1 MRTPQRKFVVE
12 FKSGR
17 RQQRAETK
25 SIWGDTDLKA
35 FVRKAEDDAPH
46 LFGSNETL
54 GSSVDDRYLSP
65 EPMNSGSPS
74 AAGDDS
80 DAAHSTLLAVDKDE
94 AKAPKQPEDSVAAV
108 DTLAQSEVSKK
119 GRQPRK
125 PLKASTRKRA
135 RRAVAQAIDGEDRI
149 NGDLGAQFVT
159 AADAVSLEEVAAL
172 DSENKRLRRM
182 LAEVLCAENV
192 QIRRML
198 ERFDAV
204 DSPG

>member
-1 MRTPQRKFVVE
+1 MKTPQRKFVVE

-54 GSSVDDRYLSP
+54 GSSVDDGYIPP

-80 DAAHSTLLAVDKDE
+80 DAAHSTLLAVDKQE
-94 AKAPKQPEDSVAAV
+94 AKAAKQRKDSLAPV
-108 DTLAQSEVSKK
+108 DTLAQSEVSQE

-125 PLKASTRKRA
+125 PLKGTPRKRA
-135 RRAVAQAIDGEDRI
+135 RPAVAEAIDGEDCI
-149 NGDLGAQFVT
+149 NGDVGAQSVT

>member
-1 MRTPQRKFVVE
+1 MKTPQRNFVVE

-54 GSSVDDRYLSP
+54 GSSVDDGYLSP
-65 EPMNSGSPS
+65 EPLNSGSPR

-80 DAAHSTLLAVDKDE
+80 DAAHSTLLAVDKEE
-94 AKAPKQPEDSVAAV
+94 AKASKQHEDNLAAV
-108 DTLAQSEVSKK
+108 DTIAQAPVSQ
-119 GRQPRK
+119 RVQQPRK
-125 PLKASTRKRA
+125 PLKATARKRA
-135 RRAVAQAIDGEDRI
+135 RRTVTQAINGEDRL
-149 NGDLGAQFVT
+149 NVDLSAQSVT
-159 AADAVSLEEVAAL
+159 AADAVSLQEVAAL
-172 DSENKRLRRM
+172 ELESKRLRKM
-182 LAEVLCAENV
+182 LAEVLRAENV

-198 ERFDAV
+198 ERFDA
-204 DSPG
+204 G